1 MVFLIIPLFLRQ
13 LLQPA
18 VETSEDEKKVKKKI
32 KDLPHNF

>member
-1 MVFLIIPLFLRQ
+1 LTRHFRQ